1 MVETTPLLRE
11 SLSPPAD
18 DASPLSRYYAETS
31 TTASR
36 RDGNRR
42 GGGRIVDGYRVVHPS
57 PPSHYSSRQF
67 SSTKLSS
74 SSSPRHLSAASP
86 PRRSSSSSPPSSNT
100 TIPTANQ
107 IWQIV
112 VSLPYRILCFASP
125 TCSPLCGIC
134 CCFTCISASEY
145 GVMQRFGKF
154 DRFLHPGMHFMKW
167 PMER

>member
-11 SLSPPAD
+11 SRSPPAD

-31 TTASR
+31 TASR

-42 GGGRIVDGYRVVHPS
+42 GGRRIEDGYRMHPS

-67 SSTKLSS
+67 SSTQTS
-74 SSSPRHLSAASP
+74 SSSPRHLTTTS

-100 TIPTANQ
+100 TIPAANQ

>member
-67 SSTKLSS
+67 SSTKKS

>member
-1 MVETTPLLRE
+1 MVETTPLLLE

-18 DASPLSRYYAETS
+18 DASPLSRYYAEAS
-31 TTASR
+31 TASR

-42 GGGRIVDGYRVVHPS
+42 GRRIENGHRLHPS
-57 PPSHYSSRQF
+57 PPSHYSSRQC
-67 SSTKLSS
+67 SSTKKS
-74 SSSPRHLSAASP
+74 SSSPRHSSP
-86 PRRSSSSSPPSSNT
+86 SSSPSSNT

>member
-1 MVETTPLLRE
+1 MVETTPLLLE

-18 DASPLSRYYAETS
+18 DASPLSMYYAERS
-31 TTASR
+31 TASR
-36 RDGNRR
+36 RDGLRR
-42 GGGRIVDGYRVVHPS
+42 GRRIDDGYRVHHS
-57 PPSHYSSRQF
+57 PPSHYSSRQS
-67 SSTKLSS
+67 SSTKT
-74 SSSPRHLSAASP
+74 SSSPRHLNTP
-86 PRRSSSSSPPSSNT
+86 PRRSPSSSSPSSNS

-107 IWQIV
+107 IWQVV

-125 TCSPLCGIC
+125 TFSPLCGVC